1 MICDSAIMEPVK
13 QWDILILL
21 FVNSGSGVSFE
32 RGALWDPGI
41 DRDSILRIS

>member
-21 FVNSGSGVSFE
+21 FVNSGSGVCFE